1 MIYRSILGPV
11 YDLQV
16 NFGRYA
22 YDPHVIFGGL
32 CTICRSILDGPF
44 TIQRALFGVWLRFA
58 GYFWSLFTIHRF
70 TLECLSA
77 IFKSILKNLA
87 TIHRLFLA
95 IYRPFGEWP
104 VYDLQAIFGKSIYD
118 PGLFLL
124 GGGAGCDP
132 QVNGHNPR
140 ANFVGSVY
148 DQQFILWGLHTFYA
162 GEMGDQTGPASARR
176 RACYPLSPA

>member
-11 YDLQV
+11 YDLGV

-32 CTICRSILDGPF
+32 CTICRSIL
-44 TIQRALFGVWLRFA
+44 
-58 GYFWSLFTIHRF
+58 GYV
-70 TLECLSA
+70 
-77 IFKSILKNLA
+77 N
-87 TIHRLFLA
+87 
-95 IYRPFGEWP
+95 
-104 VYDLQAIFGKSIYD
+104 DL
-118 PGLFLL
+118 
-124 GGGAGCDP
+124 

-148 DQQFILWGLHTFYA
+148 DQQIILWGLHTFYA

-176 RACYPLSPA
+176 RACYPLPPA